1 MRMYYEREEDRI
13 RTMLCGT
20 PLTAEKL
27 RMSQMKLGAEWWA
40 TSYFFVLHILA
51 KSFTQNETISFDA
64 IHHLA
69 ENYGIDLWTDKDHL
83 RKKLNDFTKAF
94 RRTGLGSIHK
104 TENDA
109 LTVDKVISKDEFRA
123 FAAKE
128 YEYSMG
134 EGLVR
139 FYPSSWEWGI
149 RTVSN
154 FAERILWHYI
164 TRIFDS
170 PRVYSSPSGDNELV
184 ALYADIIE
192 TMQKTHFRFH
202 QISPWEEVSPHTLS
216 LIQGWERN
224 LISKNILKP
233 FPIGDVLFIAPSFFS
248 TIDWRKVFS
257 GGKFSAEKQELVVEM
272 VENLRKT
279 PAYPISKG
287 STEKYDLAKGLQ
299 RAGAIKIVEEAKT
312 SQITPYVYLV
322 ARDVFEDVDGQMK
335 YQYSSK
341 PIKEFGDST
350 LTDLVFLS
358 LGRARLFGEQAL
370 PGLKQLKVECKPEL
384 TKIFDDLEQK
394 KTAMVPKKV
403 SSGIFDPLV
412 SIGIVMPENEKLVVD
427 QRYSPIIKR
436 LADYWNNLVNDPS
449 ISNIEF
455 PPKETVDRKEH
466 AQVEGQIRKR
476 LGEYF

>member
-1 MRMYYEREEDRI
+1 MYYEKEEDRI

-64 IHHLA
+64 IHRLA

-83 RKKLNDFTKAF
+83 RRKLDDFMKAF
-94 RRTGLGSIHK
+94 RSSGLDGIRK
-104 TENDA
+104 TEKKT
-109 LTVDKVISKDEFRA
+109 LTVDGILSKDEFRD

-139 FYPSSWEWGI
+139 HYPSSWSWGI

-170 PRVYSSPSGDNELV
+170 PRVYSSPSGDNELI
-184 ALYADIIE
+184 ALYTDIIE
-192 TMQKTHFRFH
+192 TMERSNLKFH
-202 QISPWEEVSPHTLS
+202 GIAPWEDVSPHTLS

-224 LISKNILKP
+224 FISKNILKP

-272 VENLRKT
+272 VDSLRRT

-287 STEKYDLAKGLQ
+287 ATEKYELAKSLQ
-299 RAGAIKIVEEAKT
+299 RAGAIKIVEETKT
-312 SQITPYVYLV
+312 SQVTPYVYLV
-322 ARDVFEDVDGQMK
+322 ARDVFEDVDEQMK
-335 YQYSSK
+335 YQYSTK
-341 PIKEFGDST
+341 PLKDFGDGS
-350 LTDLVFLS
+350 LTELVFLS
-358 LGRARLFGEQAL
+358 LGRARLFGDQIL
-370 PGLKQLKVECKPEL
+370 PGVKDLAADCKAEL

-394 KTAMVPKKV
+394 KSAKIPQNVNA
-403 SSGIFDPLV
+403 GIFDPLT
-412 SIGIVMPENEKLVVD
+412 SISIVTQEDEQLVADEK
-427 QRYSPIIKR
+427 YSPIIKR
-436 LADYWNNLVNDPS
+436 LSDYWNNLINDPS
-449 ISNIEF
+449 ISNIVF
-455 PPKETVDRKEH
+455 PPKETIERKEH
-466 AQVEGQIRKR
+466 AQVEGQIRRR

>member
-1 MRMYYEREEDRI
+1 MYYEKEKDRI

-20 PLTAEKL
+20 PLTAEEL
-27 RMSQMKLGAEWWA
+27 RMSQMKLGAEWWG

-51 KSFTQNETISFDA
+51 KGFTQNETIGFDA
-64 IHHLA
+64 LYQLV

-83 RKKLNDFTKAF
+83 RKKLDDFLKAF

-109 LTVDKVISKDEFRA
+109 LTVDKVISNAEFRD

-128 YEYSMG
+128 YEYAMG

-139 FYPSSWEWGI
+139 IYPSSWEWGI

-164 TRIFDS
+164 TRVFDS

-184 ALYADIIE
+184 SLYTDITE
-192 TMQKTHFRFH
+192 TMQKTHFKFH
-202 QISPWEEVSPHTLS
+202 GISPWEDISPHTLS

-224 LISKNILKP
+224 LISKNALKP
-233 FPIGDVLFIAPSFFS
+233 FPIGDVLFVAPSFFS

-257 GGKFSAEKQELVVEM
+257 GGKFSAEKQELVVEL

-279 PAYPISKG
+279 PAYPILKG
-287 STEKYDLAKGLQ
+287 QTEEYELAKGLQ
-299 RAGAIKIVEEAKT
+299 RAGVVKIVEESKV
-312 SQITPYVYLV
+312 SEISPYAYLV
-322 ARDVFEDVDGQMK
+322 ARDVFEDVDGQMG
-335 YQYSSK
+335 YQYSQK
-341 PIKEFGDST
+341 PFKEFGDST
-350 LTDLVFLS
+350 LTELVFRS
-358 LGRARLFGEQAL
+358 LGRARLFGEQVL
-370 PGLKQLKVECKPEL
+370 PGLKQLKIEYKPEL

-394 KTAMVPKKV
+394 KSAMVPQKV
-403 SSGIFDPLV
+403 NSGIFDPLA
-412 SIGIVMPENEKLVVD
+412 SIGIVSQKDKQLVVD
-427 QRYSPIIKR
+427 PKYSPIIKR
-436 LADYWNNLVNDPS
+436 LADYWNNLINDPS
-449 ISNIEF
+449 ISHIEF

-466 AQVEGQIRKR
+466 AQVEGQIKKR